1 MNNLNFFIICL
12 ILFTRCSTSYTSNT
26 PLDNRNSKEVMRD
39 KLVDGIL
46 NNDKSQFK
54 NEQIELKAKK
64 EIKEED
70 KLAELKKILR
80 LNATQNKIF
89 DLKYVE
95 FDKQKRLLDQNLSL
109 INEDEKNEKIKHLKT
124 KRDDSI
130 LNVLDEMQKEIYN
143 KYLKNN

>member
-1 MNNLNFFIICL
+1 
-12 ILFTRCSTSYTSNT
+12 
-26 PLDNRNSKEVMRD
+26 MRD